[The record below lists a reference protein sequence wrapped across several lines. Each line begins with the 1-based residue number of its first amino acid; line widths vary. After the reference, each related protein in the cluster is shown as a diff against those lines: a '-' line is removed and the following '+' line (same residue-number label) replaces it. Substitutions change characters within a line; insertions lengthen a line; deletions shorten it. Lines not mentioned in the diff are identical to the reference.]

1 MSIARS
7 DRQEVEKPSQ
17 RFHGLGYPLANL
29 EFNLVSKKSARTV
42 TCGYLWRFYLQT
54 EFFGELSK
62 GFTWMPSQLYFTDLN
77 LGEASSQA
85 QSLELTMSPG
95 FPAGPIGP
103 GAPSDP

>member
-54 EFFGELSK
+54 EFFWGAFK
-62 GFTWMPSQLYFTDLN
+62 GLYMDAISAL
-77 LGEASSQA
+77 LHR
-85 QSLELTMSPG
+85 PK
-95 FPAGPIGP
+95 PR
-103 GAPSDP
+103 